1 MQSTADIQNSSLEQL
16 KQKYIDT
23 MSPKEKQA
31 YLIAVSHLGMSFQL
45 EKSRGFL
52 HHCALEMR
60 NQQHLPLGA
69 F

>member
-1 MQSTADIQNSSLEQL
+1 MQSAATSSAAIQNTSLDQL

-45 EKSRGFL
+45 EKSRGFVEWL
-52 HHCALEMR
+52 KTIL
-60 NQQHLPLGA
+60 
-69 F
+69 

>member
-1 MQSTADIQNSSLEQL
+1 MQSAATSSAAIQNTSLDQL

-45 EKSRGFL
+45 EKSRGFVEWL
-52 HHCALEMR
+52 KNTL
-60 NQQHLPLGA
+60 
-69 F
+69 